1 MTKPQGFEDSQFS
14 YYLCKLN
21 KSIYGLKHA
30 PSTWFT
36 LFVELVNLGFNK
48 SKVDP
53 SLFIRVIFHSTTYL
67 LIYMDDIIVTGSND
81 DEIQVII
88 ATLNSK
94 FDLKYLGL
102 LSYFLRIDVS
112 ILPNGDMMVNQS
124 KYIKELLAK
133 KHME

>member
-1 MTKPQGFEDSQFS
+1 
-14 YYLCKLN
+14 
-21 KSIYGLKHA
+21 
-30 PSTWFT
+30 
-36 LFVELVNLGFNK
+36 
-48 SKVDP
+48 
-53 SLFIRVIFHSTTYL
+53 
-67 LIYMDDIIVTGSND
+67 MDDIIVTCSND

-112 ILPNGDMMVNQS
+112 ILPNGDMKIKQS